1 MEQLTPEKKK
11 ELFKEFNNSE
21 NDTGSP
27 EGQIALFTRRIEKL
41 TDHLKRNRKDKN
53 TQRSLL
59 KLVGK
64 RRSLL
69 NYLKKKDIE
78 RYRAVV
84 KKLGLRK

>member
-1 MEQLTPEKKK
+1 MELTPEKKQ
-11 ELFKEFNNSE
+11 ELFKEFNDSE
-21 NDTGSP
+21 KDTGSP

-41 TDHLKRNRKDKN
+41 TEHLKGNKKDRN
-53 TQRSLL
+53 TQRALL
-59 KLVGK
+59 KIVGK

-69 NYLKKKDIE
+69 NYLQNKDVE